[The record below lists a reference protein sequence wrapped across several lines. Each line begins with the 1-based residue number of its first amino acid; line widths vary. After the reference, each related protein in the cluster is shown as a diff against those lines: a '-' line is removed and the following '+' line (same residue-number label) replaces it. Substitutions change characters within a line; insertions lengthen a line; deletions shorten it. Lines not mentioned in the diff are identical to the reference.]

1 MEFDAFN
8 EGVEVGGL
16 RSKNDIRILLCYL
29 LCGVNA
35 PLTRDDIISVM
46 YENGFANY
54 FEVIDALS
62 GLTAAGSIDQTDMKP
77 ETYRANARTAE
88 ISRRLNSILPNTIRE
103 RAVACAL
110 NLLSAAKIERENKTE
125 IRKVEN
131 GYCVE
136 CHVSGGDSDLMSF
149 SLYVPDFAQA
159 RLVQRKFLLNPA
171 AFYRMILALST
182 GNLELAENILNKTE

>member
-16 RSKNDIRILLCYL
+16 RSKNDIRILICYL
-29 LCGVNA
+29 LCGVNT

-62 GLTAAGSIDQTDMKP
+62 GLTAAGSIEKTQDKQ
-77 ETYRANARTAE
+77 ETYRANTRTME
-88 ISRRLNSILPNTIRE
+88 ISRRLNSTLPGTIRE

-131 GYCVE
+131 GYCVD
-136 CHVSGGDSDLMSF
+136 CHVSGGENDLMSF
-149 SLYVPDFAQA
+149 SLYVPDYAQA
-159 RLVQRKFLLNPA
+159 KLVQRKFLLNPA
-171 AFYRMILALST
+171 VFYRMILALST
-182 GNLELAENILNKTE
+182 GDLELAENILNKNE

>member
-35 PLTRDDIISVM
+35 PLSRDDIIYVM

-62 GLTAAGSIDQTDMKP
+62 GLTQAGSIEKTGDKP
-77 ETYRANARTAE
+77 ETYCANARTAE
-88 ISRRLNSILPNTIRE
+88 ISKRLNATLPGTIRE

-125 IRKVEN
+125 IKKVEN
-131 GYCVE
+131 GYCIE
-136 CHVSGGDSDLMSF
+136 CHVSGGESDLMSF

-159 RLVQRKFLLNPA
+159 KLVQRKFLLNPA

-182 GNLELAENILNKTE
+182 GDLELAENILNKTE